1 MYSTVWQRIY
11 LFFVEQNCVARV
23 VFVRI
28 NSDPLLS
35 VVQELETLFLALLS
49 HGGVMRACVDG
60 GIAAVFRELGQ
71 VRQGKVDVFESVQ
84 QENSSHDRS
93 ETCTECKFLRKKITS
108 AHALQS
114 TGKDK

>member
-1 MYSTVWQRIY
+1 
-11 LFFVEQNCVARV
+11 
-23 VFVRI
+23 
-28 NSDPLLS
+28 
-35 VVQELETLFLALLS
+35 
-49 HGGVMRACVDG
+49 MRACVDG

-114 TGKDK
+114 TGKDKWNAKEVVSLLYSIPKSNQNHKSLF